1 MIRVDT
7 VTDQIAIDTEVWTG
21 SGKITIT
28 RTSAGVSIQYGDS
41 APLAH
46 AIIRSQADKGLS
58 GWYKRAVLERFSPY
72 SPL

>member
-46 AIIRSQADKGLS
+46 AVRRQADKGLS